1 MRSSDWSS
9 DVCSSD
15 LGDVDLGHVV
25 ADHVD
30 ADEDQALLRED
41 RADRLA
47 DLLLA
52 AGQRGLLADRADMEV
67 GARLAGLRHAADAAG
82 RLAVDQDDPPVAV
95 AYLRQVAL
103 HDDRLAVEAGEHF
116 ADRKSVV

>member
-1 MRSSDWSS
+1 MARAGRQAALDGVP
-9 DVCSSD
+9 DVGFDPLAVEAVD
-15 LGDVDLGHVV
+15 LLDTGRRGDVDLGHVV

-52 AGQRGLLADRADMEV
+52 AGQRGLLADRADMDV
-67 GARLAGLRHAADAAG
+67 GARLAGLRHAADAAAIG
-82 RLAVDQDDPPVAV
+82 SASR
-95 AYLRQVAL
+95 R
-103 HDDRLAVEAGEHF
+103 E
-116 ADRKSVV
+116 SVCQYV